1 MKNKTFKALTIVL
14 TLFLIAAPITALA
27 DDVANNAD
35 ASVDATYETVS
46 LTVGGSSMTVD
57 LYIVPRNGDGKQGC
71 NLTGGTELVISVTS
85 SNSSVASVSPAQI
98 TFTNCESV
106 NTNLTTAVTV
116 SPVATGNANIEFSIV
131 NNNTGGSFNLN
142 TARFKVAVAPPP
154 NTPPVVSV
162 TGVTGGA
169 SYEFGAVPAAG
180 CSVTDAE
187 DGPQTVSPVIGSVT
201 GPLSGYGLGSQE
213 VACSYTD
220 TGGLTTTASATYS
233 IVDTNPPTLSLPGDM
248 TAEATSA
255 SGAIVVFSPTASD
268 AVDPAPVVSCSPAS
282 GSTFPLGETTVNC
295 SATDVVGNSSSG
307 SFKVTV
313 QDTTPPNITLLSRT
327 PANANGWNNG
337 DVTVV
342 WSCSDAVGVIS
353 ETASATVSTEGE
365 NQSVTGTCQDT
376 SGNTASDTQTGINI
390 DKTAPTVSASRAPDA
405 NANGWNNTDVTVSF
419 SGTDALSGIDFCD
432 ADIVLS
438 AEAAGQS
445 ASGACTDKAG
455 NVSNPA
461 TISGIN
467 IDKTAPT
474 ISAALDKS
482 PAATGWFNIST
493 GAPTVSF
500 TCSDALSGLDGDCPV
515 AYTFGEG
522 ADQVYSQTVYDK
534 AGNSALAGV
543 SDLDVDLTA
552 PSISASVSP
561 ARPASGWW
569 NIASDAPTVT
579 YTCTDATSGVA
590 FCTAP
595 YTFAEGADQSHTGS
609 ATDNAGNSASTDVS
623 DIDVDLTAPTLT
635 WNGGPAD
642 DGVYYFGFVPGEPT
656 CTAADALSGPNGCT
670 VAGYSAALGN
680 HTMTATAYDM
690 AGNSYA
696 ETRAYSVLAWTLKGF
711 YQPVDMNGVY
721 NTVKNGSTVPLKFE
735 IFAGPT
741 ELTDVAYVKSLTY
754 ALTACNAVAIAD
766 EIETVATGGTSLR
779 YDWTG
784 GQFIFNWKTPNT
796 AGKCYRVTMTTQDGS
811 SLAAYFKLK

>member
-1 MKNKTFKALTIVL
+1 M
-14 TLFLIAAPITALA
+14 
-27 DDVANNAD
+27 
-35 ASVDATYETVS
+35 
-46 LTVGGSSMTVD
+46 
-57 LYIVPRNGDGKQGC
+57 
-71 NLTGGTELVISVTS
+71 
-85 SNSSVASVSPAQI
+85 
-98 TFTNCESV
+98 
-106 NTNLTTAVTV
+106 
-116 SPVATGNANIEFSIV
+116 
-131 NNNTGGSFNLN
+131 
-142 TARFKVAVAPPP
+142 
-154 NTPPVVSV
+154 
-162 TGVTGGA
+162 TGGA
-169 SYEFGAVPAAG
+169 SYEFGTVPAAG

-201 GPLSGYGLGSQE
+201 GPLASYGLGSQT
-213 VACSYTD
+213 VTCSYTD

-233 IVDTNPPTLSLPGDM
+233 IVDTIPPTLSLPGDT

-255 SGAIVVFSPTASD
+255 SGAIVFFSPTASD

-337 DVTVV
+337 DVTIV

-353 ETASATVSTEGE
+353 ETVSATISTEGAD
-365 NQSVTGTCQDT
+365 QSATGTCQDT

-390 DKTAPTVSASRAPDA
+390 DKTAPTASASRTPDA

-432 ADIVLS
+432 ADVVLS
-438 AEAAGQS
+438 AEGADQS

-455 NVSNPA
+455 NVSDPA

-474 ISAALDKS
+474 ISAAVS
-482 PAATGWFNIST
+482 PARPAGGWWNIAS
-493 GAPTVSF
+493 GAPTASF
-500 TCSDALSGLDGDCPV
+500 TCNDTLSGLDGNCP
-515 AYTFGEG
+515 ADHTFGEG
-522 ADQVYSQTVYDK
+522 ADQSYSQTVYDK
-534 AGNSALAGV
+534 AGNSASAGI
-543 SDLDVDLTA
+543 SDIDVDLTA
-552 PSISASVSP
+552 PTISAAVSP

-569 NIASDAPTVT
+569 NTASGAPTVT
-579 YTCTDATSGVA
+579 YTCADALSGVA
-590 FCTAP
+590 SCTAP
-595 YTFAEGADQSHTGS
+595 YTFGEGADQSHTG
-609 ATDNAGNSASTDVS
+609 AAMDNAGNSASAGVS

-635 WNGGPAD
+635 WNGGPE
-642 DGVYYFGFVPGEPT
+642 DGATYYFGFVPAAPT
-656 CTAADALSGPNGCT
+656 CDAADALSGPNGCT

-721 NTVKNGSTVPLKFE
+721 NTVKNGATVPLKFE

-741 ELTDVAYVKSLTY
+741 ELTDVVYVKSLTY
-754 ALTACNAVAIAD
+754 ALTACNTIAIAD

-796 AGKCYRVTMTTQDGS
+796 AGKCYRVTMSTQDGS
-811 SLAAYFKLK
+811 SLVAYFKLK